1 MCLFATLVREEKH
14 EEMGEGYMNNLSN
27 EEYKEKIV
35 EAISDIESNEFLR
48 FIYSFII
55 SARNIDTSISQQSK
69 LYVKF
74 SWESP

>member
-1 MCLFATLVREEKH
+1 
-14 EEMGEGYMNNLSN
+14 MGEGYMNNLSN

-55 SARNIDTSISQQSK
+55 SARK
-69 LYVKF
+69 KWL
-74 SWESP
+74 

>member
-1 MCLFATLVREEKH
+1 MFYNLGIATLVREEKH

-35 EAISDIESNEFLR
+35 EAISDIESNKFLR

-55 SARNIDTSISQQSK
+55 SARK
-69 LYVKF
+69 KWL
-74 SWESP
+74 

>member
-1 MCLFATLVREEKH
+1 MFYNLGIATLVREEKH

-55 SARNIDTSISQQSK
+55 SAIK
-69 LYVKF
+69 KWL
-74 SWESP
+74 